1 LQKAQVWVAGEA
13 LIDLLPNGD
22 EKLPAVGGGPANT
35 VKALSN
41 LGISVAFIGG
51 ISSDNYGKLIDE
63 ELTSYGVELSLVNR
77 SDLPTAL
84 AVVEYGESGSA
95 NYTFSLEN
103 TATFGFGSW
112 LPKGEPEVL
121 HIGTLATIVEP
132 GARELWNWASE
143 FSAPI
148 LFDPNVR
155 PSVLSDRGKYRRA
168 FERWAKLASIIKLSE
183 EDLKW
188 LGYSTDELINLGAE
202 LVVLTRGE
210 RGLSGITPGKR
221 VDVPG
226 VEVEVVDT
234 IGAGDTVGAVIVEGM
249 LSGEELIGDRLQFVL
264 SRAAKAAAI
273 TCTRPGAKPPR
284 LEELK

>member
-1 LQKAQVWVAGEA
+1 LQKARVWVAGEA
-13 LIDLLPNGD
+13 LIDLLPNGE
-22 EKLPAVGGGPANT
+22 EKLPVVGGRPANT

-51 ISSDNYGKLIDE
+51 ISSDKYGKLIDE
-63 ELTSYGVELSLVNR
+63 ELASYGVELSLVNR
-77 SDLPTAL
+77 SALPTAL

-103 TATFGFGSW
+103 TATFDFGSW

-132 GARELWNWASE
+132 GASELWTWASR

-168 FERWAKLASIIKLSE
+168 FERWAKLASVIKLSE

-202 LVVLTRGE
+202 LVVLTRGA

-249 LSGEELIGDRLQFVL
+249 LSCEELIGDRLQFVL

-273 TCTRPGAKPPR
+273 TCTRPGAKPPK